1 MIQANCRNRLTEDDF
16 KYISEA
22 LARDSRK
29 RRVALV
35 ELLTDPETR
44 DAILDDADLCASVG
58 DKSRAIN
65 VSPFLYFYLLT
76 RHAFLQHGLSERDLA
91 DYVASMLAQFSTTRR
106 AHSASHLH
114 DKKYHYLVDLMN
126 DSLQASSF
134 EAFLLRSHIGNYAL
148 FMTGIF
154 PDRVYYKA
162 TYGRKAPGFDYYEQM
177 GSSSYRWASQHSLAA
192 KFCLTEVLTR
202 LAESFHTVRVALNQ
216 MADEHMNLDRRPSGM
231 DKVMRQILFGAGP
244 DSAEGE

>member
-1 MIQANCRNRLTEDDF
+1 MIQANCRNRLTDDDF

-22 LARDSRK
+22 LARDSRQRK
-29 RRVALV
+29 VALV

-44 DAILDDADLCASVG
+44 DAILDDADLCASVV
-58 DKSRAIN
+58 DKSRGIR

-76 RHAFLQHGLSERDLA
+76 RRAFLRHGIADRDLA
-91 DYVASMLAQFSTTRR
+91 DYVASMLAQFSATRR

-114 DKKYHYLVDLMN
+114 DKSYHYLVDMMS

-134 EAFLLRSHIGNYAL
+134 EAFLLRSHIGNYSL

-177 GSSSYRWASQHSLAA
+177 GSSSYRWASRHQLAA
-192 KFCLTEVLTR
+192 RFCLSEILTR
-202 LAESFHTVRVALNQ
+202 LAENFRAVRVALNQ
-216 MADEHMNLDRRPSGM
+216 MADAHMNLDRRPLGM

-244 DSAEGE
+244 KSDRGE